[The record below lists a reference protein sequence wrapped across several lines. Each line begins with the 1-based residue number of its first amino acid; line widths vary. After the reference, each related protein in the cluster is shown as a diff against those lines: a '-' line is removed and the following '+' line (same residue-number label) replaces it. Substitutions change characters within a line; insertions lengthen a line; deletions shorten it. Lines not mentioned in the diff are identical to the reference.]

1 MSKSN
6 VFRMIVLLAIV
17 AGSLSLGA
25 RPASAATVP
34 PEWQDPEWACENI
47 WGGQYLGDRDCVID
61 FETWTWFTTQGYPG
75 FGYTAYLSGLWD
87 EWGCALDEGVL
98 LELHPLYLG
107 GIYAGQWAFFQAK
120 VIGCT
125 DLGGAE
131 GRIGDRVGGDE
142 GGGTLELKP
151 PRNGMMNYDAGTC
164 DANNCR
170 ITPALPHGAAA
181 DLGTIPG
188 GADAT
193 LYVNLG
199 GGTGSY
205 SVCFYGEGTIY
216 QYISGLWQ
224 SIATSVGGG
233 MSCAFG
239 AGDGSFAFAGN

>member
-6 VFRMIVLLAIV
+6 VFRIIVLLAIV
-17 AGSLSLGA
+17 AGSLSLGT
-25 RPASAATVP
+25 RPAAAATLP
-34 PEWQDPEWACENI
+34 PEFQDAEWVCENL
-47 WGGQYLGDRDCVID
+47 WGGSYQGGHDCVID

-75 FGYTAYLSGLWD
+75 YGYTAYLSSLWD

-98 LELHPLYLG
+98 LELQPIFLG
-107 GIYAGQWAFFQAK
+107 GMYAGQWGYFGSK

-131 GRIGDRVGGDE
+131 GRIGDAIRGDE

-164 DANNCR
+164 DENNCR
-170 ITPALPHGAAA
+170 ITQNLPVGAEK

-205 SVCFYGEGTIY
+205 TVCFWGEGTIY

-224 SIATSVGGG
+224 AIATSIGGG
-233 MSCAFG
+233 KSCAS
-239 AGDGSFAFAGN
+239 ASGDGSFAFSEN